1 MAPKDINL
9 LFISDKTTHVPIE
22 ENIKVMKELEASE
35 KKQPAVSSKP
45 TSKPLTI
52 PQSVTPKEQKQ
63 EKISNTQIHLLMN
76 QAGNQLNVDKIW
88 QKIYDFFEKIEFGP
102 DFLKSELSKI
112 SKQIEDTY
120 KDLKSK
126 LENQAKI
133 QSEYSNKKIDLLQKQ
148 IDFLIN
154 VYKDLMKKIPNLEVD
169 QTTQLSRQLGMA
181 LGSITALIHP
191 SYAPYF
197 YMAIPQIIQYWRNED
212 MENFEN
218 AMRRFE
224 MAVTLAGTNLEFLN
238 NIIEKQLALLEEK
251 EKQALLP
258 TAATLQLL
266 IQHYSDY
273 IDLYNKLWPKYFETT
288 QKQISDVIRILDV
301 KEKERHNRILEKL
314 REDYIR
320 MLKDFKEKKLKM
332 EEEQFDI
339 KKTKELTPWLSPSK
353 IFEVLTKKSETP
365 QDLLKIL
372 KSLTKPPEPGSLFEV
387 IERIEEEFG
396 K

>member
-22 ENIKVMKELEASE
+22 ENIKAMKELEASE
-35 KKQPAVSSKP
+35 KKQPAVTPKP
-45 TSKPLTI
+45 TPKPLTI
-52 PQSVTPKEQKQ
+52 PQSVTPKKQKQ

-76 QAGNQLNVDKIW
+76 QAGNQFDIDKIW
-88 QKIYDFFEKIEFGP
+88 QKIYDFIEKIEIDPG
-102 DFLKSELSKI
+102 FLEKELKEI
-112 SKQIEDTY
+112 RGHFEKVYE
-120 KDLKSK
+120 DLKSK
-126 LENQAKI
+126 TEEQTKI
-133 QSEYSNKKIDLLQKQ
+133 QSEYSNKKNDLLQKQ
-148 IDFLIN
+148 INLLIDI
-154 VYKDLMKKIPNLEVD
+154 YKDLMKKIPNLEVD

-238 NIIEKQLALLEEK
+238 NIIEKQLTLLEEK

-258 TAATLQLL
+258 TTLTLQLL
-266 IQHYSDY
+266 NQEYANY
-273 IDLYNKLWPKYFETT
+273 IDLYNKLWPKYFENA
-288 QKQISDVIRILDV
+288 QRQISDAIKLLDI
-301 KEKERHNRILEKL
+301 KEKERHNKILEKL

-320 MLKDFKEKKLKM
+320 MLKDYKEKKLKM

-339 KKTKELTPWLSPSK
+339 KKTKELTPWLFPSK
-353 IFEVLTKKSETP
+353 IFEVLTKKSESP
-365 QDLLKIL
+365 QDILKIL
-372 KSLTKPPEPGSLFEV
+372 KILTRPPKPKSIFEV
-387 IERIEEEFG
+387 IERMEEEFE